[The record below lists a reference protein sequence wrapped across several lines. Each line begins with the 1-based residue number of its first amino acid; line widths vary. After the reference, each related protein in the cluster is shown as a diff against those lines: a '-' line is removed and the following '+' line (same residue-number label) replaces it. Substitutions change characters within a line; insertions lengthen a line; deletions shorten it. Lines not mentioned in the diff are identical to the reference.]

1 MRRIA
6 IIGGGAVGSSIAY
19 HLASHPQFD
28 GQITVV
34 RYQLGALLG
43 KGPVKAMLL
52 ELDCRKA
59 TAFLCPLIEKS
70 AGAVPIRAQ
79 LQKFAADSGLQI

>member
-1 MRRIA
+1 M
-6 IIGGGAVGSSIAY
+6 
-19 HLASHPQFD
+19 
-28 GQITVV
+28 
-34 RYQLGALLG
+34 
-43 KGPVKAMLL
+43 GPVKAMLL